1 MNINTLLFSIIIFW
15 LLPVVF
21 LLYFSRLSTP
31 LAQHRHTTKRHSDWG
46 TWEKTFSQQKTA
58 GLNAKS
64 PRQSSSLVLVSPG
77 LKVRPAA
84 WIKHVKSIAIHT
96 DWDWEAR
103 TIKYHLFHLRCSFGL
118 HIDGCYFISH
128 EWLSI
133 FLWALR
139 SLSLSSSTSPWLRPR
154 LTRSLFLHYVIDS
167 LSLFYHSFHW
177 GKYFLCT
184 LLDFFTVSP
193 PSLPLSEHLLYSPVT
208 SLSFSQRGVLGH
220 KPQVDSHFASPPTF
234 PPFPLPSIVD
244 ALGIGR
250 AIKLRLFYW
259 PMKTQARGGAV
270 HLG

>member
-1 MNINTLLFSIIIFW
+1 MPI
-15 LLPVVF
+15 VF

-96 DWDWEAR
+96 HWDWEAR

-139 SLSLSSSTSPWLRPR
+139 SLSLS
-154 LTRSLFLHYVIDS
+154 
-167 LSLFYHSFHW
+167 LSLASPSSHPLALS
-177 GKYFLCT
+177 T
-184 LLDFFTVSP
+184 LRDR
-193 PSLPLSEHLLYSPVT
+193 
-208 SLSFSQRGVLGH
+208 LSFSVLSLVSLRQVFSVHPPRFLHGFPSISSSLWTPALLTRYLSFFSKRGVLGH
-220 KPQVDSHFASPPTF
+220 KPQVDSHFASPH
-234 PPFPLPSIVD
+234 PSHPS
-244 ALGIGR
+244 LSLYSWCTWNR
-250 AIKLRLFYW
+250 
-259 PMKTQARGGAV
+259 
-270 HLG
+270 

>member
-1 MNINTLLFSIIIFW
+1 MLL

-21 LLYFSRLSTP
+21 LLYFSRQSTP
-31 LAQHRHTTKRHSDWG
+31 LAQHRHATKRHSDWG

-58 GLNAKS
+58 GLNAES

-139 SLSLSSSTSPWLRPR
+139 SLSLSLASPSSHPLALSTLRDR
-154 LTRSLFLHYVIDS
+154 LSFSVLSLLSLRQVFFFCAPSSISSQFPLHLLLSLNTCSTHPLPLFLFPKREFWVINLRWTLILHHPHLPTLLS
-167 LSLFYHSFHW
+167 LSL
-177 GKYFLCT
+177 
-184 LLDFFTVSP
+184 
-193 PSLPLSEHLLYSPVT
+193 
-208 SLSFSQRGVLGH
+208 
-220 KPQVDSHFASPPTF
+220 
-234 PPFPLPSIVD
+234 
-244 ALGIGR
+244 
-250 AIKLRLFYW
+250 
-259 PMKTQARGGAV
+259 
-270 HLG
+270 

>member
-1 MNINTLLFSIIIFW
+1 MLL

-21 LLYFSRLSTP
+21 LLYFSRQSTP
-31 LAQHRHTTKRHSDWG
+31 LAQHRHATKRHSDWG

-58 GLNAKS
+58 GLNAES

-139 SLSLSSSTSPWLRPR
+139 SLSLSLASPSSHPLALSTLRDR
-154 LTRSLFLHYVIDS
+154 LSFSV
-167 LSLFYHSFHW
+167 LSLLSLEASIF
-177 GKYFLCT
+177 FLCT
-184 LLDFFTVSP
+184 LLYFFTVSP
-193 PSLPLSEHLLYSPVT
+193 PSPPLSEHLLYSPVT
-208 SLSFSQRGVLGH
+208 SLSFPEEGVLGH
-220 KPQVDSHFASPPTF
+220 KPQVDSHFASTPPSH
-234 PPFPLPSIVD
+234 PS
-244 ALGIGR
+244 LS
-250 AIKLRLFYW
+250 LSLS
-259 PMKTQARGGAV
+259 
-270 HLG
+270 L